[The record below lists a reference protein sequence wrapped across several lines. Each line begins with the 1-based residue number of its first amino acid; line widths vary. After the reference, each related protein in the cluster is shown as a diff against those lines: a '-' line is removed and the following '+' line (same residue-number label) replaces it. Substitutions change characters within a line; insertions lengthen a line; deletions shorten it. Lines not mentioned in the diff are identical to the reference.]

1 MKYIKNILLISFICH
16 AGMAYSQVKDG
27 VQPLFSSDSTLE
39 LRISMNVEEVI
50 EDVEVR
56 DEHEAV
62 LSYKLPDGQDE
73 TLKIKVMVRGKTRTN
88 TKVCRFPPLKL
99 NFKKK
104 KVANTVFAGQN
115 KLKLV
120 THCNSRAINEEYILR
135 EYYVYKLHQ
144 LVTPYSFNVR
154 LCKITYDDEEGK
166 FDPTPH
172 YGFLI
177 EDIDDLA
184 KRNGMKEFNDSIP
197 NQEVCNRVELD
208 RLMLFQYL
216 IGNLDW
222 SVPFR
227 HNFKLIA
234 NKDKAF
240 PIAIPYDFD
249 YTGMV
254 NTSYAKPPVG
264 IDVPTVRTRVFR
276 GLCRMEG
283 GYDAARDY
291 FQEIKPEVYAI
302 YTESEYLSDK
312 SKTTAIKYL
321 DNFYKDLDNPKLFK
335 QRIVRACRAKHK
347 HLFEY

>member
-1 MKYIKNILLISFICH
+1 
-16 AGMAYSQVKDG
+16 VKDG
-27 VQPLFSSDSTLE
+27 VQPLFSSDEILE
-39 LRISMNVEEVI
+39 LKISMNLKEVI
-50 EDVEVR
+50 QDIEVR
-56 DEHEAV
+56 DEHEAT
-62 LSYKLPDGQDE
+62 LSYKLSDGNDE
-73 TLKIKVMVRGKTRTN
+73 TFKIKVMVRGKTRTN

-104 KVANTVFAGQN
+104 KVANTLFAGQN

-120 THCNSRAINEEYILR
+120 THCNSRAINEEYIVR

-154 LCKITYDDEEGK
+154 LCKITYDDKEGK

-197 NQEVCNRVELD
+197 NQELCNRVELD
-208 RLMLFQYL
+208 RLMLFQYM

-222 SVPFR
+222 SVPYR

-234 NKDKAF
+234 PKEKSL
-240 PIAIPYDFD
+240 PIAVPYDFD
-249 YTGMV
+249 YCGMI
-254 NTSYAKPPVG
+254 NTSYAV
-264 IDVPTVRTRVFR
+264 VPQDMNVPNVRTRVFR
-276 GLCRMEG
+276 GLCRQKGE
-283 GYDAARDY
+283 YDKVLKY
-291 FQEIKPEVYAI
+291 FQNLKPDIYAV

-312 SKTTAIKYL
+312 SKTSAIKYL
-321 DNFYKDLDNPKLFK
+321 DDFYKVLDKPKSFEQK
-335 QRIVRACRAKHK
+335 IVRACRARHK
-347 HLFEY
+347 HLFEYY

>member
-1 MKYIKNILLISFICH
+1 MKRLILILLLISFGCQ
-16 AGMAYSQVKDG
+16 GLVYGQGKKELP
-27 VQPLFSSDSTLE
+27 PLFNSDSLLE

-50 EDVEVR
+50 NDIEVR
-56 DEHEAV
+56 DEHEAT
-62 LSYKLPDGQDE
+62 LSYKLADGNDE
-73 TLKIKVMVRGKTRTN
+73 IFKIKVMVRGKTRTI

-104 KVANTVFAGQN
+104 KVANTLFAGQN

-154 LCKITYDDEEGK
+154 LCKITYDDKEGK

-184 KRNGMKEFNDSIP
+184 KRNGMKEFKDSIP
-197 NQEVCNRVELD
+197 NQELCNRVETD
-208 RLMLFQYL
+208 RLMLFQYM

-222 SVPFR
+222 SVPHR

-234 NKDKAF
+234 KEKSLPVAV
-240 PIAIPYDFD
+240 PYDFD
-249 YTGMV
+249 YCGMI
-254 NTSYAKPPVG
+254 NTSYAA
-264 IDVPTVRTRVFR
+264 VPEDMNVPSVRTRVFR
-276 GLCRMEG
+276 GLCRQKG
-283 GYDAARDY
+283 GYDAVLKY
-291 FQEIKPEVYAI
+291 FQELKPDIYAVYK
-302 YTESEYLSDK
+302 ESEYLSDK
-312 SKTTAIKYL
+312 SKTSAIKYL
-321 DNFYKDLDNPKLFK
+321 DDFYKVLDKPKLFEQK
-335 QRIVRACRAKHK
+335 VVRACRAKHK

>member
-1 MKYIKNILLISFICH
+1 MKNVKNILLISFIIH
-16 AGMAYSQVKDG
+16 SGMAFSQVKDG
-27 VQPLFSSDSTLE
+27 VQPLFSSDEILE
-39 LRISMNVEEVI
+39 LKISMNVKEVI
-50 EDVEVR
+50 QDIEVR
-56 DEHEAV
+56 DEHEAT
-62 LSYKLPDGQDE
+62 LSYKLSDGNDE
-73 TLKIKVMVRGKTRTN
+73 SFKIKVMVRGKTRTN

-135 EYYVYKLHQ
+135 EYYVYKLYQ
-144 LVTPYSFNVR
+144 LVSPYSFNVR
-154 LCKITYDDEEGK
+154 LCKITYDDKEGK

-184 KRNGMKEFNDSIP
+184 KRNGMKEYKDSIP
-197 NQEVCNRVELD
+197 NQELCSRLELD
-208 RLMLFQYL
+208 RLMLYQYM

-222 SVPFR
+222 SVPYK

-234 NKDKAF
+234 GKEKSLPVAV
-240 PIAIPYDFD
+240 PYDFD
-249 YTGMV
+249 YCGMI
-254 NTSYAKPPVG
+254 NTSYAVVPPD
-264 IDVPTVRTRVFR
+264 IDVLNVRTRVFR
-276 GLCRMEG
+276 GLCRQKD
-283 GYDAARDY
+283 GYKPILKY
-291 FQEIKPEVYAI
+291 FQELKPDIYAI

-312 SKTTAIKYL
+312 SKNSAIKYL
-321 DNFYKDLDNPKLFK
+321 DDFYKVLDKPKLFE
-335 QRIVRACRAKHK
+335 QRVVRACRAKHK